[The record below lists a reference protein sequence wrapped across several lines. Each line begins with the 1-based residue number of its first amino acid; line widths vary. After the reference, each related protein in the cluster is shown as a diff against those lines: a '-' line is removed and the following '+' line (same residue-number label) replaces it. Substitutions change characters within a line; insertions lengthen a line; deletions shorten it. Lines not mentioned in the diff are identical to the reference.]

1 MKMMTLHLTQTVN
14 KISKT
19 MKSCIFDIE
28 TNGLNEKMT
37 RVHCMVVYDIEQDY
51 LARFDPDTIPDG
63 LNFLAKFDKVIGHN
77 IISFDLPALKKI
89 FNWEIGAEVVVRD
102 TLIMSR
108 LMYSDMQ
115 PRDITEKRIRPQLYG
130 RHSLESW
137 GERLGFQKG
146 AFGIGEAVFHSF
158 STDMLNYCAR
168 DVELNFKLYEKL
180 QSLNFSEE
188 SIQLE
193 HDIYR
198 ICEIQKEFGFPF
210 DSIKASQF
218 YATLCE
224 HRTLLQKKLKKK
236 FGSWTEPDGDVFTPK
251 VNNKRYGYI
260 KGVPVQKFKKVEFNP
275 NSRYHIAKRLKEIH
289 GWEPQEFTPSGE
301 VKIDE
306 TILEDLNYPE
316 AKLMAESLRIGKMI
330 GQLSE
335 GKNGWLHME
344 KEGRLHGS
352 VNTMGTIASRCSHTH
367 PNLGQVP
374 SVKTPFGKEC
384 RQLFYAPEG
393 FDLMGCDVSG
403 LEARVIAHYL
413 ARYDG
418 GVFAKTLLEG
428 DIHTDNQKAVGLDTR
443 DQAKTFLY
451 AICYG
456 AGNAKLG
463 HIVGKGPKEG
473 QKVKDKFFK
482 QLPAFKKFR
491 DDVMAKANS
500 GYLKGID
507 GRRVPV
513 RSTHSALNTLC
524 QSAGAIICKRW
535 VVEFH
540 KMLIEQGYKEGTDYQ
555 QVAFVH
561 DEIQVLAKKGLGD
574 VIGETAVRA
583 IGVAGDSYGVRL
595 PLTGEYKI
603 GRTWADTH

>member
-1 MKMMTLHLTQTVN
+1 
-14 KISKT
+14 
-19 MKSCIFDIE
+19 
-28 TNGLNEKMT
+28 
-37 RVHCMVVYDIEQDY
+37 
-51 LARFDPDTIPDG
+51 
-63 LNFLAKFDKVIGHN
+63 
-77 IISFDLPALKKI
+77 
-89 FNWEIGAEVVVRD
+89 
-102 TLIMSR
+102 
-108 LMYSDMQ
+108 MYSDMAQ
-115 PRDITEKRIRPQLYG
+115 RDHSENRIRQDLYG
-130 RHSLESW
+130 RHSLKSW
-137 GERLGFQKG
+137 GQRLGFEKG
-146 AFGIGEAVFHSF
+146 AFGEGESVFSSF
-158 STDMLNYCAR
+158 TVDMLNYCAR
-168 DVELNFKLYEKL
+168 DVELNHKLYERL
-180 QSLNFSEE
+180 MSRGFSDD
-188 SIQLE
+188 SIELE
-193 HDIYR
+193 HEIYK
-198 ICEIQKEFGFPF
+198 ICETQKEYGFPF
-210 DSIKASQF
+210 DSLKATRF
-218 YATLCE
+218 YAILCE
-224 HRTLLQKKLKKK
+224 HRSLLQNRLRDK
-236 FGSWTEPDGDVFTPK
+236 FGSWMEPDGEVFTPK
-251 VNNKRYGYI
+251 VNNKARGYV
-260 KGVPVQKFKKVEFNP
+260 KGIPVQKLKKIDFNP
-275 NSRYHIAKRLKEIH
+275 NSRYHIAKRLKDLH
-289 GWEPQEFTPSGE
+289 GWAPKEFTPTGE
-301 VKIDE
+301 PKIDE
-306 TILEDLNYPE
+306 TILESLEYPE
-316 AKLMAESLRIGKMI
+316 AKLMAESLRLNKMI

-428 DIHTDNQKAVGLDTR
+428 DIHTDNQKAVGLSTR
-443 DQAKTFLY
+443 DEAKTFLY

-463 HIVGKGPKEG
+463 QIVGKGPQEG
-473 QKVKDKFFK
+473 QKLKDKFFK

-491 DDVMAKANS
+491 DDVMKKAET
-500 GYLKGID
+500 GYLRGLD

-540 KMLIEQGYKEGTDYQ
+540 RIMKREGYIEGTDYQ

-561 DEIQVLAKKGLGD
+561 DEIQVLTKKGLGND
-574 VIGETAVRA
+574 IGETAVRA
-583 IGVAGDSYGVRL
+583 IELSGNWYGLRL

-603 GRTWADTH
+603 GRNWAETH

>member
-1 MKMMTLHLTQTVN
+1 MMKR
-14 KISKT
+14 
-19 MKSCIFDIE
+19 SCIFDIE
-28 TNGLNEKMT
+28 TNGLNEKLT
-37 RVHCMVVYDIEQDY
+37 RVHCMVIYDIDTNQY
-51 LARFDPDTIPDG
+51 HKYDPDQVPDG
-63 LNFLAKFDKVIGHN
+63 LAHLSHFDVLIGHN
-77 IISFDLPALKKI
+77 IISFDIPALDKI
-89 FNWEIGAEVVVRD
+89 FKWKPKEGHVVRD

-108 LMYSDMQ
+108 LIYPDMQ
-115 PRDITEKRIRPQLYG
+115 PRDISEKRIRPTLYG

-137 GERLGFQKG
+137 GERLEYPKG
-146 AFGIGEAVFHSF
+146 SFGTGEAIFHSF

-168 DVELNFKLYEKL
+168 DVELNYKLYEKL
-180 QSLNFSEE
+180 LTRKFSEE

-193 HDIYR
+193 HDIYVV
-198 ICEIQKEFGFPF
+198 CEKQKEFGFPF
-210 DSIKASQF
+210 DAIKASRF

-224 HRTLLQKKLKKK
+224 HRNLLQKKLKKK
-236 FGSWTEPDGDVFTPK
+236 FGSWTVPDGDVFTPR
-251 VNNKRYGYI
+251 VNNKRYGYV
-260 KGVPVQKFKKVEFNP
+260 KGVPVQKFKKVDFNP

-289 GWEPQEFTPSGE
+289 GWEPVEFTPSGE

-306 TILEDLNYPE
+306 SILESLEYPE
-316 AKLMAESLRIGKMI
+316 AKLMAESLRVNKMI

-344 KEGRLHGS
+344 KQGKLHGS

-393 FDLMGCDVSG
+393 FYLMGCDVSG

-418 GVFAKTLLEG
+418 GIFAKTVLEG
-428 DIHTDNQKAVGLDTR
+428 DIHVDNQKAVGLATR
-443 DQAKTFLY
+443 HEAKTFLY
-451 AICYG
+451 ALMYG
-456 AGNAKLG
+456 AGVSKLG
-463 HIVGKGPKEG
+463 SIVGKGPKEG
-473 QKVKDKFFK
+473 QKVRDRFFK
-482 QLPAFKKFR
+482 KLPAFKKFR
-491 DDVMAKANS
+491 DDVMKKAET
-500 GYLKGID
+500 GYLMGLD

-513 RSTHSALNTLC
+513 RSTHSSLNTLC
-524 QSAGAIICKRW
+524 QSAGAILCKRW

-540 KMLIEQGYKEGTDYQ
+540 NLLKEKGYQEGTDYQ

-561 DEIQVLAKKGLGD
+561 DEIQVLVKEGLGND
-574 VIGETAVRA
+574 IGETAVRA
-583 IGVAGDSYGVRL
+583 IRVAGDSYGVRL
-595 PLTGEYKI
+595 PLTGEYKL